1 MEGKP
6 VRASICRM
14 NEMVM
19 PNDTNPNGTLMGGR
33 LMYLMDIC
41 GAIAS
46 QRHANS
52 RVTTVSVD
60 FVEFRSP
67 IHLGEVI
74 VLEGH
79 VNRAFTTSMEVEI
92 NVWAENPL
100 SGQRRKSN
108 KAFYTFVAIDE
119 RGHPRQVPPVIP
131 ETEEEQRRYHDA
143 ARRRELRLLMAGRLQ
158 LEDAIN
164 LREDI
169 LALLKAKKEE

>member
-1 MEGKP
+1 
-6 VRASICRM
+6 
-14 NEMVM
+14 M

-46 QRHANS
+46 QRHSNS

-74 VLEGH
+74 VLEGF

-100 SGQRRKSN
+100 SGERRKSN
-108 KAFYTFVAIDE
+108 KAFYTFVAIDDQG
-119 RGHPRQVPPVIP
+119 RPRRVPPILP
-131 ETEEEQRRYHDA
+131 ETEEEWQRYHDA

-158 LEDAIN
+158 LQEAIN

-169 LALLKAKKEE
+169 LAMLKAKNEEEA